1 MQVSL
6 LSGDFFR
13 FLKHDWQSIYL
24 LFKISQIKFHSVNF
38 TKLIMKKSNQLL
50 RKAHFLGT
58 KIRNLRKR
66 NNLTMEDLS
75 MRCIQISAESAP
87 SVSYL
92 SMIENGKRVP
102 SEKML
107 RCIAEVFQKDWT
119 WFLDETREDSEAPVR
134 SNHGGIRGVPLE
146 PDFLFE
152 KVHLQIAIPE
162 MLSQTGTTGRQ
173 FTHLLIRAH
182 QEYHQNHFPDLE
194 RAAEEVGQKRMPLSL
209 DEILGICAELGL
221 KIKWFDRKSDK
232 TTDDAGINVRTLIR
246 SFFEPPGVIY
256 VNEILK
262 KHPHRLKYDL
272 ATHIGHTILH
282 GKDGFKTVNAAGR
295 GLSETIR
302 QDGKDIMESMSLD
315 SEDILHAWRDF
326 ECSFFAAALL
336 CPKLPLRQ
344 HLNRHAYAIDCA
356 KQLDVTSSVVMRR
369 MTAVSSYP
377 HWHYFDAYPGGI
389 LKAVYRGNGI
399 PLPWGN
405 MRLVQDPCHNWAVF
419 RMLNPSSGQSSAQI
433 SIMFNG
439 NEPRIYCCEST
450 QVKDLAGNQHVLC
463 AGVDLNPA
471 LDAQGKDSIEIAG
484 QLMDECRTN
493 GGSKAIP
500 ASIKKDLRSV
510 AKILNIEWIE
520 RGINQDA
527 MIICPRSS
535 ACPREPQCAG
545 RPRQNSKQKDLS
557 EIRREIIN
565 AQ

>member
-1 MQVSL
+1 
-6 LSGDFFR
+6 
-13 FLKHDWQSIYL
+13 
-24 LFKISQIKFHSVNF
+24 
-38 TKLIMKKSNQLL
+38 MKKSNPLL

-58 KIRNLRKR
+58 KVRNLRKR

-75 MRCIQISAESAP
+75 MRCIQIDAESAP

-107 RCIAEVFQKDWT
+107 RCIAELFQKDWH
-119 WFLDETREDSEAPVR
+119 WFLDETMEDAIVPVKDNR
-134 SNHGGIRGVPLE
+134 GGIRGVPLE

-194 RAAEEVGQKRMPLSL
+194 KAAEEVGQKRMPLRL
-209 DEILGICAELGL
+209 DEIYEICKKLGL
-221 KIKWFDRKSDK
+221 EIRWFDRSSDQ
-232 TTDDAGINVRTLIR
+232 TTDDTGIRVRTSIR

-256 VNEILK
+256 VNEALK
-262 KHPHRLKYDL
+262 KYPERLKYDL
-272 ATHIGHTILH
+272 ATHIGHCVLH
-282 GKDGFKTVNAAGR
+282 GKDSFKTANTSGR

-302 QDGKDIMESMSLD
+302 DDGKGIMESMSLD
-315 SEDILHAWRDF
+315 SEDILNSWRDF
-326 ECSFFAAALL
+326 ECSFFAGALL

-344 HLNRHAYAIDCA
+344 HLNRHAYAIESA
-356 KQLDVTSSVVMRR
+356 RQLEVTSSVLMRR

-405 MRLVQDPCHNWAVF
+405 MRLVQDPCHHWAVF
-419 RMLNPSSGQSSAQI
+419 RMLNPTPGLSSAQI
-433 SIMFNG
+433 SIMYNG
-439 NEPRIYCCEST
+439 NEPHIYCCEST
-450 QVKDLAGNQHVLC
+450 HVKDMAGNKHVLC

-471 LDAQGKDSIEIAG
+471 LDAQGKDSIEIASE
-484 QLMDECRTN
+484 LMHQSRIN
-493 GGSKAIP
+493 GGSTAIP
-500 ASIKKDLRSV
+500 ASISQDLLSV
-510 AKILNIEWIE
+510 GKILNIEWVQ
-520 RGINQDA
+520 RGIEQDA

-535 ACPREPQCAG
+535 ACPRNPQCAD
-545 RPRQNSKQKDLS
+545 RPNQHIKQMDISK
-557 EIRREIIN
+557 IRRKIIS